1 MDELLLRKLSDED
14 LPLLKRWLSLPHVCL
29 WYHDPLDWLREVEK
43 RNGEFSF
50 LHHFIV
56 EVGGHA
62 VGFCQFYEYRHSGER
77 WHGDTDVEGT
87 YSVDYLIGD
96 IDYLR
101 KGFGTKMVKSLI
113 ERIKTQTRA
122 KRIIVQ
128 PEPENTA
135 SCNTLL
141 SCGFTLDKTKS
152 FYVFTL

>member
-1 MDELLLRKLSDED
+1 M
-14 LPLLKRWLSLPHVCL
+14 
-29 WYHDPLDWLREVEK
+29 
-43 RNGEFSF
+43 
-50 LHHFIV
+50 
-56 EVGGHA
+56 
-62 VGFCQFYEYRHSGER
+62 
-77 WHGDTDVEGT
+77 EGT

-96 IDYLR
+96 TDYLR

-152 FYVFTL
+152 FYVLTL